1 MSTPYE
7 ETGRTSQKKRTR
19 DLLISVARHLVQQ
32 GVASPTVEEVAV
44 AAGVSRT
51 TAYRYFA
58 DQRALLVAAHPE
70 INRTS
75 LLEAEPPTDPEAR
88 FLAVVDAFTT
98 LVVETELQLRTM
110 LRLSLAEPA
119 TTNLP
124 LRQGRA
130 IGWFEEALEGVQ
142 PALPDNQLRRFV
154 QAVRSATGIEALVWL
169 TDVAGLS
176 RAEAMEV
183 MRWSARALLK
193 AALTDGPPPA

>member
-19 DLLISVARHLVQQ
+19 DLLISVTRQLVQQ
-32 GVASPTVEEVAV
+32 GAASPTVEQVAV

-58 DQRALLVAAHPE
+58 DQRALFLAAHPE
-70 INRTS
+70 IDRTS
-75 LLEAEPPTDPEAR
+75 LLEAESPTDPEAR

-119 TTNLP
+119 TTDLP

-130 IGWFEEALEGVQ
+130 VGWFEDALKGLQ
-142 PALPDNQLRRFV
+142 PAFSDDQLRRFV
-154 QAVRSATGIEALVWL
+154 
-169 TDVAGLS
+169 
-176 RAEAMEV
+176 
-183 MRWSARALLK
+183 
-193 AALTDGPPPA
+193 

>member
-7 ETGRTSQKKRTR
+7 KTGRTGQKKRTR
-19 DLLISVARHLVQQ
+19 DLLISVTRQLVQQ
-32 GVASPTVEEVAV
+32 GVASPTVEQVAV
-44 AAGVSRT
+44 TAGVSRT

-58 DQRALLVAAHPE
+58 DQRALFLAAHPE
-70 INRTS
+70 IDKTS
-75 LLEAEPPTDPEAR
+75 LLDADAPADPEGR
-88 FLAVVDAFTT
+88 FLAVVDAFTA
-98 LVVETELQLRTM
+98 LVIETELQLRTM

-119 TTNLP
+119 TTDLP
-124 LRQGRA
+124 LRKGRA
-130 IGWFEEALEGVQ
+130 IGWFEDALEGLQ
-142 PALPDNQLRRFV
+142 PALSDVQLRRFV

-176 RAEAMEV
+176 RDEALAR